1 MRWYLMAMNK
11 YDELCGRA
19 SREELWRFVSY
30 NMIFI
35 LAAVAIDNIL
45 GTTAAGLPYGI
56 FNYLY
61 ILAVII
67 PGIAVAIRRLH
78 DVGKSGWFS
87 LVILIPV
94 VGLIWLLVLFCREGC
109 DGENKYGSNP
119 NKLVRD

>member
-1 MRWYLMAMNK
+1 MRWYLMVMNK
-11 YDELCGRA
+11 YDELRGRA
-19 SREELWRFVSY
+19 SKKELWRFVFY

-87 LVILIPV
+87 LIILIPV
-94 VGLIWLLVLFCREGC
+94 IGLIWLLILFCAEGSEG
-109 DGENKYGSNP
+109 DNRYGSKP
-119 NKLVRD
+119 NEMVAG